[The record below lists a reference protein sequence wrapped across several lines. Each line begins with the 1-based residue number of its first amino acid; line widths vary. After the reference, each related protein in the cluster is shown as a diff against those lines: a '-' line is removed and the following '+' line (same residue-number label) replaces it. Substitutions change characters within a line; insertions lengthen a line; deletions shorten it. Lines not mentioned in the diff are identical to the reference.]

1 MFANRSEAGWKL
13 AQELLEYKD
22 ENPIIMAIPRGGIVV
37 ADRVAQLLKC
47 PLDIIITRKI
57 GAPGNPELAIG
68 AVSGPNKVIINEDM
82 KHGLRVSDEYI
93 ETEVAGQLEEIKRR
107 RNMYL
112 GQKLPLNLKDKLI
125 IVIDDG
131 LATGYT
137 AMAAIDTIREEHP
150 SKIVLAVPVASSDT
164 CRFLAS
170 KVDKIV
176 CLMKPEIFYAVGQFY
191 MDFSQTT
198 DDEVIE
204 IMRKYR

>member
-1 MFANRSEAGWKL
+1 MFADRSEAGRKL

-22 ENPIIMAIPRGGIVV
+22 EKPIILAIPRGGIVV
-37 ADRVAQLLKC
+37 ADQVVKLLKC
-47 PLDIIITRKI
+47 SLDVIITRKI

-82 KHGLRVSDEYI
+82 KYGLRVSDEYVDK
-93 ETEVAGQLEEIKRR
+93 EVASQLEEIKRR
-107 RNMYL
+107 RSMYL
-112 GQKLPLNLKDKLI
+112 GQKLPPDLKDKLV

-137 AMAAIDTIREEHP
+137 AMAAINAISEELP

-191 MDFSQTT
+191 VDFSQTT

>member
-1 MFANRSEAGWKL
+1 VFANRSEAGQKL
-13 AQELLEYKD
+13 AQELLEYKN

-37 ADRVAQLLKC
+37 ADQVAQFLEC

-57 GAPGNPELAIG
+57 GAPGNPELAMG
-68 AVSGPNKVIINEDM
+68 AVSGPDKVIINEDI
-82 KHGLRVSDEYI
+82 KYGLRVSDDYI
-93 ETEVAGQLEEIKRR
+93 EKEVANQLEEIKRR
-107 RNMYL
+107 RSMYL
-112 GQKLPLNLKDKLI
+112 GQKLPLDLKGKPVI
-125 IVIDDG
+125 IIDDG

-137 AMAAIDTIREEHP
+137 AIAAIDAIKEEHP

-164 CRFLAS
+164 CQFISS

-204 IMRKYR
+204 IMRKYH